1 VIGRACACMGPCP
14 ECGVCKCQC
23 QCPKPATRSV
33 EIMVYRKSDLTSN
46 VVIPQPV
53 AFFWTEEDARMWIGT
68 RPTKERYDLEMMP
81 VVVFEGGVQ

>member
-1 VIGRACACMGPCP
+1 
-14 ECGVCKCQC
+14 
-23 QCPKPATRSV
+23 
-33 EIMVYRKSDLTSN
+33 MVYRKSDLTSN